1 MFGDPAS
8 SDELEDVGWHPIGR
22 KELVPFRDVTQFM
35 LARAVAVRDGTA
47 PPEVP
52 LFCTVRSKRPHPGL
66 PRSRAGYL
74 DSKIRLS
81 LPSDRTGAASF
92 RRSLSPRSVGDPMG
106 APILPGLLSRR
117 LPVFYGW
124 IVLACLCCAGFARQG
139 PAVATL
145 SIFIEPLTRE
155 FGWSRTALSGAASLG
170 GLLAA
175 IAAPLIGPVL
185 DRRGSRLVLCAAVL
199 VNGALLMLL
208 SLTPSLLVFYLL
220 FCVARMNWAAPF
232 ELGLYGAL
240 NNWFVRRRALASS
253 ILNLAQAA
261 GLIAMPLVA
270 QIAIVAE
277 GWRAGWLAIGAIDAA
292 GRVCPDLAVAGAP
305 SGGSRVAAR
314 RRAALRR
321 AAPPLR
327 RTRRRLPEPAYSR
340 RQALGTGAFWLLLLY
355 TVLVYPVQAG
365 VSLHQ
370 APFLIERGID
380 PTIAA
385 TIVSTFSLTSALATL
400 ACGALPRARAD
411 PLSAGADRRDPDAWR
426 AAAARR
432 RDRPLE
438 GYIAAGVFGFGIGA
452 ILTLLPIAW
461 ADYFGRAHF
470 GAIRG
475 IALAGAG
482 ARPGRRAG
490 ALGRAARPD
499 RRLRGLAAM
508 LRGARRAQRRR
519 GVGGPAA
526 GHGRAPRIAVP
537 SQRCSPKRV
546 SHVAVRA
553 GSS

>member
-1 MFGDPAS
+1 
-8 SDELEDVGWHPIGR
+8 
-22 KELVPFRDVTQFM
+22 
-35 LARAVAVRDGTA
+35 
-47 PPEVP
+47 
-52 LFCTVRSKRPHPGL
+52 
-66 PRSRAGYL
+66 
-74 DSKIRLS
+74 
-81 LPSDRTGAASF
+81 
-92 RRSLSPRSVGDPMG
+92 MG
-106 APILPGLLSRR
+106 APILPRLLSAR
-117 LPVFYGW
+117 LSVFYGW

-145 SIFIEPLTRE
+145 SIFIEPLTRK
-155 FGWSRTALSGAASLG
+155 FGWSRTALSGAVSLG

-232 ELGLYGAL
+232 DLGLYGAL
-240 NNWFVRRRALASS
+240 NNWFVRRRMLASS
-253 ILNLAQAA
+253 ILNLALAA

-277 GWRAGWLAIGAIDAA
+277 GWRAGWLAIGAITLLVGFVPIWLLLARRPEDL
-292 GRVCPDLAVAGAP
+292 GLLPDGAP
-305 SGGSRVAAR
+305 APMRATSAVSGAG
-314 RRAALRR
+314 
-321 AAPPLR
+321 
-327 RTRRRLPEPAYSR
+327 LPEPAYTR
-340 RQALGTGAFWLLLLY
+340 RQALGSGAFWLLLLY

-400 ACGALPRARAD
+400 ACGALPRAVPIRYA
-411 PLSAGADRRDPDAWR
+411 LALTGAILALGVLLLLGVASAAQ
-426 AAAARR
+426 
-432 RDRPLE
+432 

-461 ADYFGRAHF
+461 ADYFGREHF

-475 IALAGAG
+475 IALPAQVLSQAVG
-482 ARPGRRAG
+482 PVLSG
-490 ALGRAARPD
+490 ALHDLTGGYAASLQCFLVLAGLSVAAALAARPPD
-499 RRLRGLAAM
+499 
-508 LRGARRAQRRR
+508 
-519 GVGGPAA
+519 P
-526 GHGRAPRIAVP
+526 AVP
-537 SQRCSPKRV
+537 
-546 SHVAVRA
+546 RA
-553 GSS
+553 